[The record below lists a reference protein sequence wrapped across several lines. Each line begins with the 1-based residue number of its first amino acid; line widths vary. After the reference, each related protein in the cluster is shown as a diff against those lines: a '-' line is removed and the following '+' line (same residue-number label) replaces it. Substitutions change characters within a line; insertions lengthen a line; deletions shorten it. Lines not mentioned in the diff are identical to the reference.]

1 MPVTFYP
8 FSAFIPDGSAYG
20 QELDVL
26 QNVLPVNRGSRPHR
40 QAKAVSSAAD
50 GPVTGA
56 WVHIYQSVGAEQ
68 VARPDADTTLGIW
81 LPESGAN
88 LFDRIDEEA
97 PSDGDYMYAAGAPVA
112 EVCKIRLSDI
122 ATPAAGDKKLRVR
135 YRIQDST
142 SNWTLKVELVEG
154 STVVATDTINGAA
167 DTAYVQRE
175 TVIVPSPAVV
185 DWTNLFFQFTATVP
199 GAAVF
204 LRPLTDDAVG
214 SWTTHAGGTSNLF
227 QAIDEAAADD
237 ADYVQSP
244 VLTAGQ
250 SSIYTLNLGT
260 SAQLWVAKAHTVRYR
275 YFAANSGLSLT
286 VTLLQGSTAI
296 ASWSHASIS
305 ASSWVTAEQV
315 LTTDQRAALKTSG
328 YSSLKLKFEA
338 SYPTETAATAFQFS
352 RPNGQVGDSS
362 WEKGSGGSTNM
373 HTEIDEASASDV
385 DYIRDQ
391 GTVEGVS
398 DSFTSTMSAV
408 VDPLVH
414 SDHTVSVRAS
424 KPSSDSRQLIV
435 QLYTA
440 TGALVREWDSGDG
453 GGLTT
458 SFATYS
464 FTLTASE
471 AEQLGVYASG
481 FRVVLAAY
489 GIDSGANVRVSWL
502 EFKVPEP
509 RRLRISFAELEL
521 PSAARAE
528 VTWSELRTPSTDSTY
543 RGDLSTIFAG
553 TRTKLHEVAAEGWTD
568 RSKGGGYGPAGAV
581 PGSWFFTSYGNHVV
595 ATDLV
600 DHVQW
605 RENNAGAFAD
615 LITSATKPKA
625 RFCVSARGQL
635 MLGGINLTNH
645 EPDELYWSAVE
656 NIRDFEPSQA
666 TLCDFQRLV
675 ATPGQL
681 MGLVGGEDPL
691 AFKRRSLYVLRWLG
705 DPVLGAWA
713 PYLVT
718 GSVGTP
724 YPRSIVQGQGEVFFW
739 GGESF
744 YRATPGSMPRPLGK
758 GAISRYLTDTQFS
771 SGAIRQ
777 KAPASMAEEDQRM
790 VGAWDPHSGLIVWA
804 YQGVND
810 AEWKHSRAVVYNPEE
825 DRWAI
830 WNIEGLNLSALV
842 QFPNTV
848 NDDTHETKG
857 LIGFDWNGTDSRWF
871 RFDDA
876 NTYRVFL
883 RTKTFPI
890 AMEQDGRPRLVR
902 LKGVLPIFTVDPGE
916 AGATWPDIS
925 IQVEAWQDPR
935 RVPAAAFESYLQT
948 QADGRNWF
956 PHDIEGYFFRIVVD
970 MPVMSG
976 KTVRSFDGVY
986 LDWEL
991 RGS

>member
-8 FSAFIPDGSAYG
+8 FAAFIPDGSAYG

-26 QNVLPVNRGSRPHR
+26 QNVLPVNRGARPHR
-40 QAKAVSSAAD
+40 QAKAVASVAD

-68 VARPDADTTLGIW
+68 VARPDADTTAGIW
-81 LPESGAN
+81 LPETGST

-97 PSDGDYMYAAGAPVA
+97 PSDGDYIYAAGAPVA

-135 YRIQDST
+135 YRIQDSN

-214 SWTTHAGGTSNLF
+214 SWTTQAGGTSNLF

-275 YFAANSGLSLT
+275 YFATNAGLSLT
-286 VTLLQGSTAI
+286 VTLLQGSTVI
-296 ASWSHASIS
+296 ASWSHAGIAAS
-305 ASSWVTAEQV
+305 AWVTAAQV
-315 LTTDQRAALKTSG
+315 LTTDQRAALKATG
-328 YSSLKLKFEA
+328 YANLKLKFEA
-338 SYPTETAATAFQFS
+338 SYPTAVASTVSQFG
-352 RPNGQVGDSS
+352 RPDEDIENGGGGAQPWTGDTSPLY
-362 WEKGSGGSTNM
+362 TNV
-373 HTEIDEASASDV
+373 DEAAPSDADAVASSDV
-385 DYIRDQ
+385 LAD
-391 GTVEGVS
+391 G
-398 DSFTSTMSAV
+398 SF
-408 VDPLVH
+408 PERLV
-414 SDHTVSVRAS
+414 
-424 KPSSDSRQLIV
+424 LG
-435 QLYTA
+435 L
-440 TGALVREWDSGDG
+440 GALVDPRSSGDHVLKVRARRLGTPAPALDVALLDGDTVIASFG
-453 GGLTT
+453 G
-458 SFATYS
+458 SDAAPAAFATFTYTLSASQADAITDYADLRVRLTRNSQARGVSYS
-464 FTLTASE
+464 WVELS
-471 AEQLGVYASG
+471 
-481 FRVVLAAY
+481 
-489 GIDSGANVRVSWL
+489 
-502 EFKVPEP
+502 VPET

-521 PSAARAE
+521 PSKARAE

-543 RGDLSTIFAG
+543 RGDLPTILAG
-553 TRTKLHEVAAEGWTD
+553 TRTKLYEVASAWTD

-581 PGSWFFTSYGNHVV
+581 PGSWFFASWGNHVV

-600 DHVQW
+600 DPVQW
-605 RENNAGAFAD
+605 RQNNSGSFAD
-615 LITSATKPKA
+615 LITSTTKPKA
-625 RFCVSARGQL
+625 RFCAAARGQL

-656 NIRDFEPSQA
+656 NIQDFEPATS

-675 ATPGQL
+675 ATPGQI
-681 MGLVGGEDPL
+681 MGLVGGEDVL
-691 AFKRRSLYVLRWLG
+691 AFKRRSLYVMRWLG
-705 DPVLGAWA
+705 DPALGAWS
-713 PYLVT
+713 PYLIS

-744 YRATPGSMPRPLGK
+744 YRLPPGGFPQPLGK
-758 GAISRYLTDTQFS
+758 GVISRYLTDTQFS
-771 SGAIRQ
+771 DGAIRQ

-790 VGAWDPHSGLIVWA
+790 VGAWDPHSGLVVWT
-804 YQGVND
+804 YQGRND
-810 AEWKHSRAVVYNPEE
+810 TEWRHSRAVVYNPEE
-825 DRWAI
+825 DRWAVWDI
-830 WNIEGLNLSALV
+830 SGANISAPL
-842 QFPNTV
+842 QFPNTI
-848 NDDTHETKG
+848 NDDAHETKG
-857 LIGFDWNGTDSRWF
+857 LIGFDWDSTNSRWF

-876 NTYRVFL
+876 NTYQVFL

-902 LKGVLPIFTVDPGE
+902 LKGVLPVYTTNPGE
-916 AGATWPDIS
+916 FGATWPNIS
-925 IQVEAWQDPR
+925 VQVEAWHDPR
-935 RVPAAAFESYLQT
+935 RVPAAEFQGYFQS
-948 QADGRNWF
+948 QADSRNWF
-956 PHDIEGYFFRIVVD
+956 PHDLEGYFFRIVIS
-970 MPVMSG
+970 MPPMSG
-976 KTVRSFDGVY
+976 KIVRSFDGVY